1 MREFRLAFDWAEKI
15 LARNVAW
22 ISVADAKVGP
32 TLTMS
37 TAMLGVLV
45 ALVQGAAG
53 WSGTTLL
60 VAGVTAAMLG
70 TALIALALAAFP
82 RIDARGEP
90 SLILFEH
97 VSRMPRDDYV
107 RQLREASD
115 EDLYRDAA
123 RLIHGSSRIAH
134 AKHQCVRLAMALV
147 FASVPPWLL
156 TIALLYGTG
165 S

>member
-32 TLTMS
+32 TLTMC

-45 ALVQGAAG
+45 ALVRGAAA
-53 WSGTTLL
+53 WSGPTLV
-60 VAGVTAAMLG
+60 VAVVTAAMLG